1 MALCLVTVGVATVF
15 GLVHLWP
22 SGHNPPGVIG
32 QAFAAPGVT
41 FPEASVVTVIPFRC
55 DAAEE
60 PSSSTEGVKPS
71 QCAHLEVTIDTGVN
85 EGDSVTVDAP
95 QAVYQSGVSAGDG
108 VQLVRVPPTHGA
120 PATYTFFDFDRKL
133 PLAALSLIFAIVVVA
148 VARLRGA
155 FALAGIGVAALVLVK
170 FMLPALLQGESAFTV
185 GLVGSSAIMFVVIYL
200 AHGPTMRSSTAL
212 AGTLIGSLITAFVGA
227 RAVQFTQLTGLSGD
241 DTSLLSA
248 VANNVSLQG
257 LLTCGV
263 IVAGLGVLNDV
274 TITQASA
281 VWELRATD
289 PGLTRRQVFVTS
301 MRIGRDHIASSV
313 YTIVFAYAG
322 AALPVLLLIEVYQ
335 RGLVDVLVNETV
347 AEEIVRT
354 LASGIGLVLAVPVT
368 TAIAVLCEPRGVPLR
383 HPEPAA
389 G

>member
-1 MALCLVTVGVATVF
+1 MAMCLVTVGVATVF

-22 SGHNPPGVIG
+22 SGDNPPGVIG

-41 FPEASVVTVIPFRC
+41 FPEASVVTVTPFRC
-55 DAAEE
+55 DAAGG
-60 PSSSTEGVKPS
+60 PSSSTQGVEPS
-71 QCAHLEVTIDTGVN
+71 QCAHLEVKIDTGDK
-85 EGDSVTVDAP
+85 EGERVTDDAP
-95 QAVYQSGVSAGDG
+95 QADYKSRVSAGDG
-108 VQLVRVPPTHGA
+108 VQLVRVPPTNGA

-133 PLAALSLIFAIVVVA
+133 PLAALALIFAIVVVT

-155 FALAGIGVAALVLVK
+155 FALAGIGVATLVLVK
-170 FMLPALLQGESAFTV
+170 FMLPALLQGESAFAV

-200 AHGPTMRSSTAL
+200 AHGPSMRSSTAL

-263 IVAGLGVLNDV
+263 IVAGLGILNDV

-289 PGLTRRQVFVTS
+289 PELTRRQVFVTS

-335 RGLVDVLVNETV
+335 RGLVNVLVNETV

-368 TAIAVLCEPRGVPLR
+368 TAIAVLCEPRGAPLR
-383 HPEPAA
+383 HREPAT